1 MVKFSSHKSKKKQPV
16 ETEKEEDDKSEQ
28 IFLSLDTEK
37 LEIDEVCCIYISY
50 KPSYLVKIYIT
61 ILFFKKIRNK
71 V

>member
-37 LEIDEVCCIYISY
+37 LEIDEVCCIYLIN
-50 KPSYLVKIYIT
+50 PL
-61 ILFFKKIRNK
+61 IL
-71 V
+71 